1 MIGYRKIIRIMTVVV
16 FVYFVLN
23 LLVLR
28 DTPYPV
34 LKQIL
39 NIVFILTAFVLF
51 LLLLLNRYRP

>member
-1 MIGYRKIIRIMTVVV
+1 MIGYRKIIQIMTVVV

>member
-1 MIGYRKIIRIMTVVV
+1 VIGYRKIIRIMTVVV